1 MHAPRLP
8 LSRGADAKRLRGEPP
23 PQRIKKAPPCRG
35 AGSRRLTERSSQI
48 CSNLSVSAS
57 PSHLPW
63 EGEAFICARTK
74 GFPYEGKLSA
84 ARLTDEVGAAA

>member
-1 MHAPRLP
+1 MNPAAADKKGSPLQGSWQPKADGEVVANLQQPLRL
-8 LSRGADAKRLRGEPP
+8 GFAEPP
-23 PQRIKKAPPCRG
+23 P
-35 AGSRRLTERSSQI
+35 L
-48 CSNLSVSAS
+48 
-57 PSHLPW
+57 